1 MDHAVHYQIIAFI
14 DGIGSD
20 VFFDLFLPG
29 ESSSS
34 KRNNS
39 KVSV

>member
-1 MDHAVHYQIIAFI
+1 MDHAVHYQIITFI

-20 VFFDLFLPG
+20 VFFDVFVPG

-34 KRNNS
+34 KLSNS